1 MLFGALDFL
10 NPLALTGKTAM
21 QVVVNYLGA
30 EAMAVIER
38 DASAP
43 VLRVVPTIRLT
54 TILWWPQ
61 RWLLAWLRL

>member
-1 MLFGALDFL
+1 
-10 NPLALTGKTAM
+10 M